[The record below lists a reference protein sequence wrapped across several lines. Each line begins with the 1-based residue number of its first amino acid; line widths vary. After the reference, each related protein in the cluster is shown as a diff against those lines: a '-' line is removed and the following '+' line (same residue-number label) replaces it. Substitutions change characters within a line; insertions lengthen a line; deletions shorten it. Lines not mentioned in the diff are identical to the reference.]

1 MSNKD
6 NDIQHLSGKILLA
19 TPSISEGYLS
29 KTMVYICAHDK
40 NGAMGVIINKMIPNM
55 SIRSILKNLRIGSR
69 GVQNIDI
76 HFGGLEDAD
85 RCFIFHSDD
94 YMTQGSTI
102 ISNHIALTINSD
114 ILRVIT
120 SEGGPERKM
129 LCMGCCLWEADQLEE
144 EVASGYWVPI
154 EADEALIFGD
164 PRADKWSKA
173 LLKIGSHTNVFAEA
187 AGNA

>member
-6 NDIQHLSGKILLA
+6 SDIQHLTGKILLA
-19 TPSISEGYLS
+19 TPTVSDSYLN

-55 SIRSILKNLRIGSR
+55 SVCSILKNLRVGAK
-69 GVQNIDI
+69 GVQDIDI
-76 HFGGLEDAD
+76 HFGGLEDTD

-94 YMTQGSTI
+94 YMSQGSMI
-102 ISNHIALTINSD
+102 ISEHIALTINPD

-120 SEGGPERKM
+120 SDGGPERKM
-129 LCMGCCLWEADQLEE
+129 LCIGCCTWEPEQLEE

-173 LLKIGSHTNVFAEA
+173 LLKIGSRTNVFAED